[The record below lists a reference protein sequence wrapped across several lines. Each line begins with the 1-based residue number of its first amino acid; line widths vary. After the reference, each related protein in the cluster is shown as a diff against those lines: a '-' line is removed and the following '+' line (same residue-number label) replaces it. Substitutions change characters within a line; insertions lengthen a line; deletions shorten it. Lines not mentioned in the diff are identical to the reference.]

1 MNLPKVQKKERM
13 RIEHFLF
20 YDYTG
25 IEHHLETMA
34 QRGWLLK
41 KCGSFFW
48 HYEAIPPQQV
58 HFCVTYVPSLSDYD
72 PLPNEKQELYCQL
85 CESAGWTLATGYKK
99 MLIFCSKDD
108 DPLPLETDPV
118 TKLDTISQTMR
129 KTMIPSWFLL
139 LFLCCFQ
146 LFQVPVRI
154 HQDPTYFFSSPLYTM
169 LPLLYLFLFVGTI
182 AEMIPYFRWKK
193 KSIIAL
199 EAGAALLPDPGT
211 DTGRILSFCFIQL
224 SVLCLI
230 PVFLFQPDLSF
241 FRLILVLAAIVLGI
255 FYAGQVQEHLREKG
269 ASRRKNQVITGVSS
283 VVIQILVLG
292 LITFCILG
300 FAIFGDPLGTE
311 NSESYYVP
319 DSEDSLRF
327 YVEMRH
333 DILPLTAEDLTDTKD
348 FPYYSYE
355 NSSQSTPFVS
365 YSEMNQMALGHL
377 EDDPPELYYEITD
390 IKWPAL
396 YEMCL
401 DQFLKDEHM
410 SDMQQT
416 WQPVSAGDWSCSDA
430 WRRYSGAEPDNTWL
444 LAGKDPED
452 GYRRI
457 VKITFYWTP
466 TAEQI
471 ETAGEKLF
479 L

>member
-25 IEHHLETMA
+25 IEHHLEAMA

-41 KCGSFFW
+41 KCGAFFW
-48 HYEAIPPQQV
+48 HYEAIPPQKI
-58 HFCVTYVPSLSDYD
+58 HFAVAYQPGLSYYD
-72 PLPNEKQELYCQL
+72 PLPDRKQELYCEL
-85 CESAGWTLATGYKK
+85 CESAGWTLAAGYKNRQ
-99 MLIFCSKDD
+99 IFCSRDI
-108 DPLPLETDPV
+108 DPVPLETDPV
-118 TKLDTISQTMR
+118 TKFDTISQTMR

-146 LFQVPVRI
+146 FFQVPVRI
-154 HQDPTYFFSSPLYTM
+154 HQDPARFFSSPLYMM
-169 LPLLYLFLFVGTI
+169 LPPLYLFLFLGTI
-182 AEMIPYFRWKK
+182 ADMIPYFRWEKR
-193 KSIIAL
+193 SITAL
-199 EAGAALLPDPGT
+199 EAGAALPDPGAGA
-211 DTGRILSFCFIQL
+211 GRILSSCLFLF

-230 PVFLFQPDLSF
+230 PVFLFQTDLSLF
-241 FRLILVLAAIVLGI
+241 GVLLVLAAFALIAFFTGV
-255 FYAGQVQEHLREKG
+255 VREDLREQG
-269 ASRRKNQVITGVSS
+269 ASLRKNQVITGISS
-283 VVIQILVLG
+283 VVIMILVLG
-292 LITFCILG
+292 FITFCVLG
-300 FAIFGDPLGTE
+300 FIIFDNPGTE
-311 NSESYYVP
+311 DADSGYIR
-319 DSEDSLRF
+319 DSEGNLTH
-327 YVEMRH
+327 YVGMRH

-365 YSEMNQMALGHL
+365 YSEMSQMALGHL

-390 IKWPAL
+390 VKWPAL

-430 WRRYSGAEPDNTWL
+430 WRRYSEAEPDNTWL
-444 LAGKDPED
+444 LAGKDPAD
-452 GYRRI
+452 GHRRI